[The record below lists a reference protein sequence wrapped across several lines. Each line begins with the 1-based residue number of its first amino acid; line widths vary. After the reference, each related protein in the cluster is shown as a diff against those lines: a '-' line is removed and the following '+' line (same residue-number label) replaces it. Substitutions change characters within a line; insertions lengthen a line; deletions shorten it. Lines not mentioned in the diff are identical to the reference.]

1 LSDPASGFRSMWYIP
16 GYRIE
21 RALGVSDLRLRHA
34 GAHVLVLSKPC
45 PPMRRRASAVNA
57 NLPPAAFPFTAI
69 PVMKIKRFLLAPLK
83 LGPIL

>member
-1 LSDPASGFRSMWYIP
+1 MWYIP

-57 NLPPAAFPFTAI
+57 NLPPAAFPVTAI
-69 PVMKIKRFLLAPLK
+69 PLMKTNGFPSATLN